1 MNRGSAHIFLIVII
15 SMGALIALSGLPWS
29 KWTGNRIKDFDL
41 FGDLFPKLEEFVE
54 AETML
59 DPELEALMNAG
70 IETESDSLPAELLFV
85 GPDNIPSEGL
95 AAVRL
100 NTNIA
105 DSTALGEA
113 APEQVKEPMSQAP
126 HLADGSVGIE
136 NYSSGAAFPYFSKA
150 LQHAHFRPVRIAVI
164 GDSFIEGDILTQDL
178 RDGLQE
184 EYGGRGVGY
193 VNMHTEM
200 AGFRQSVNQG
210 GGKGWEMT
218 SVKDMK
224 GSDTI
229 LTLAGEYG
237 TAHETATS
245 TYKGSKFSPRTQ
257 AWSRTSVLFLAPQ
270 PGSVSITVD
279 GGEVHK
285 VDVAPSPEP
294 QLITV
299 DAETTS
305 AKVTASVPGIVSL
318 GTFLTDPA
326 GIQLDNMSVRGYS
339 GISHR
344 RLNLPLAHGMG
355 EHMPYDLIILEY
367 GMNALSASQTSYITY
382 EKAMIATIERIRKAY
397 PQADILVLGIS
408 DRGHKRGGEVHSMAT
423 CVAMT
428 EAQRR
433 AASATGVF
441 FWDMRE
447 AMGGQDAVL
456 QWRKDKLVNADYIH
470 LNHKGGAAM
479 AKLLQNAIQSSLNE

>member
-1 MNRGSAHIFLIVII
+1 
-15 SMGALIALSGLPWS
+15 MGALIGLSCLPWS

-59 DPELEALMNAG
+59 DPELEALMITGVEEDA
-70 IETESDSLPAELLFV
+70 DSVPAELLFV
-85 GPDNIPSEGL
+85 GPDTLPTEGL

-105 DSTALGEA
+105 DSAALGEA
-113 APEQVKEPMSQAP
+113 APEQVIEPVSEAP
-126 HLADGSVGIE
+126 ILADGSVGIE
-136 NYSSGAAFPYFSKA
+136 NYSSGPAFPNFSRA
-150 LQHAHFRPVRIAVI
+150 LEHVHFRPVRIAVI
-164 GDSFIEGDILTQDL
+164 GDSFIEGDILTQNL

-193 VNMHTEM
+193 VNMRTEM

-210 GGKGWEMT
+210 GGKGWKMT
-218 SVKDMK
+218 SIKDMK

-237 TAHETATS
+237 KANEAVTS

-257 AWSRTSVLFLAPQ
+257 AWSRTSVLVIAPNA
-270 PGSVSITVD
+270 GTITIAAE
-279 GGEVHK
+279 GGEQYS
-285 VDVAPSPEP
+285 VDVTPSREP
-294 QLITV
+294 QMVTL
-299 DAETTS
+299 DAETTT
-305 AKVTASVPGIVSL
+305 AKVTANVPGIVGL

-344 RLNLPLAHGMG
+344 RLNVPLAHGMG
-355 EHMPYDLIILEY
+355 EYVPYDLIILEY
-367 GMNALSASQTSYITY
+367 GMNALSAAQTNYITY

-433 AASATGVF
+433 AASATGVH
-441 FWDMRE
+441 FWDMRA
-447 AMGGQDAVL
+447 AMGGQDAIL

-479 AKLLQNAIQSSLNE
+479 AKLLQNAIQSSLHE